1 MTLLDV
7 VLRVWVSRHEGEE
20 AGCRVTGGV
29 GDPFK
34 GVAHDDQGARH
45 RGHHQS
51 GQGHRDRHILSVI
64 IPGLEGLDSDII
76 NNL

>member
-51 GQGHRDRHILSVI
+51 GQGH
-64 IPGLEGLDSDII
+64 
-76 NNL
+76 